1 MDKNNRILI
10 KSVEFVK
17 AAYKKEDFIDD
28 LPQVALA
35 GRSNCGKS
43 TLINALIQRKK
54 LAKVSSKPGF
64 TRSINFIRVNNT
76 FYLVDL
82 PGFGYAKISKNMKS
96 LWEKLISDYFNY
108 SENLKIVL
116 HLMDVRRLITEKDRE
131 LMDFLS
137 HFSIPSIIVLTKI
150 DKLSKNQVNKNVSI
164 LKRQGFNDLILTSG
178 VKKIGLDDIWARIFH
193 ILEN

>member
-1 MDKNNRILI
+1 MDKDNRILI

-17 AAYKKEDFIDD
+17 AAYKKEDFKDD
-28 LPQVALA
+28 LPQIALA

-43 TLINALIQRKK
+43 TLINALIKRKK

-64 TRSINFIRVNNT
+64 TRSINYILVNNN

-108 SENLKIVL
+108 SKNLKIVL
-116 HLMDVRRLITEKDRE
+116 HLIDIRRLITEKDRE
-131 LMDFLS
+131 LMEFLN
-137 HFSIPSIIVLTKI
+137 HYNIPSIIVLTKI

-164 LKRQGFNDLILTSG
+164 LKKQGFNDLILTSG
-178 VKKIGLDDIWARIFH
+178 LKKIGLDDIWERIFH
-193 ILEN
+193 SLEN

>member
-28 LPQVALA
+28 LPQIAFA

-64 TRSINFIRVNNT
+64 TRSINFICVNNT